1 MYSQLQRIFLA
12 IVLLFFGAGLNLSP
26 GVQQEISCC
35 GDDDFICSSSQ
46 GSDSGLDSGL
56 DLDLET
62 PFLMLAD
69 DEDEDDDDED
79 EDEEPMDPSD
89 IALEKA
95 IDGLNHLPRSVKAR
109 MERLIALEDE
119 FDAVHMEH
127 VGKSA
132 ATEALAYRAECQR
145 RLGRS
150 RLAREGY
157 QQYLRLD
164 SGGEAT
170 AVALH
175 GLGHCFQDT
184 LEWNRALD
192 QFQRV
197 IRDFSEHDLV
207 PECQYD
213 AGYCLREMGDYA
225 EARSIWDRLI
235 SQHSSTS
242 AARKAGSKLG
252 TLRPPI
258 ERIKELYPRW
268 ERTRRTFEALPYQ
281 ERQKGLKPVEDMLAE
296 FGDCRC
302 PETEAFLT
310 RLLKDKD
317 KEIQAAAAVPL
328 LNIGGSGVTRTVL
341 TAMKK
346 MSNAGK
352 KKVLDALKPRH
363 LTKVS
368 LKPIEAEARSNAL
381 GVSTSAVELLG
392 RLGDLPATQ
401 LLVDLLPKGKS
412 IEALQGQQRQSFER
426 ILRALRSV
434 REEAALDWLL
444 DRILDREKS
453 ALLVRVA
460 VAETLGRAGHKKAVD
475 TLAGL
480 LMHSKS
486 ELRLAA
492 LKALALLEENR
503 CVADIVRASRKRQR
517 DLEFQQEAVRALCRL
532 DPTEALEMLLA
543 LGNHN
548 DVPLRTLV
556 ITALSRIDGEASL
569 VRRLEAL
576 EDPAWQVR
584 SAALTGLRGVRE
596 VALVDALLQA
606 MRRET
611 GALLPKVVELLIAST
626 GVDLGPDVDNWDK
639 YWARERDRYD
649 PVAVS
654 ELAAGNH
661 GGKTFVRKADPGK
674 ARTPSYFGVEIVS
687 KRIAF
692 VIDCS
697 GSMAQEVTVPKEGG
711 GVETMNRLELAKS
724 ELKLAIEKLRPG
736 THFNLVRF
744 DTNTRTLHDR
754 PKKLS
759 PRSVKEARQFIDGL
773 QPGGATNIYDSL
785 EQVLKAGDID
795 TIFFLSDGAPSAGT
809 FVDPA
814 KILEEIGRLNEQSQ
828 VTIHT
833 IALGFTSG
841 FLQSLA
847 EQNRGSYI
855 IAGQ

>member
-1 MYSQLQRIFLA
+1 MPSIRLGLLLLGFLF
-12 IVLLFFGAGLNLSP
+12 LLTFFGSTAFAEVEGPFEKGDHNL
-26 GVQQEISCC
+26 
-35 GDDDFICSSSQ
+35 FA
-46 GSDSGLDSGL
+46 
-56 DLDLET
+56 ET
-62 PFLMLAD
+62 AAD
-69 DEDEDDDDED
+69 DEDEDD
-79 EDEEPMDPSD
+79 EDEEDEPKDPSE
-89 IALEKA
+89 IALEKS
-95 IDGLNHLPRSVKAR
+95 IDGLNSLPRAVKAR
-109 MERLIALEDE
+109 MERLVDLEDE
-119 FDAVHMEH
+119 FDEIHLTY
-127 VGKSA
+127 VGKEA

-145 RLGRS
+145 LLGRS

-157 QQYLRLD
+157 QQYLNLD

-170 AVALH
+170 PLALH
-175 GLGHCFQDT
+175 GLGHCLQDT

-197 IRDFSEHDLV
+197 IRDFSDHNLIA
-207 PECQYD
+207 ECQYD

-225 EARSIWDRLI
+225 KARSIWETLI
-235 SQHSSTS
+235 RVHGSTS

-258 ERIKELYPRW
+258 ERLKDLHPRW
-268 ERTRRTFEALPYQ
+268 ERARSTYDSLPYA
-281 ERQKGLKPVEDMLAE
+281 ERAKGIRPVEEILAE

-302 PETEAFLT
+302 PESEAFLT
-310 RLLKDKD
+310 RLLKDRD

-328 LNIGGSGVTRTVL
+328 LNVGGSGVTRTVL
-341 TAMKK
+341 NQMKT
-346 MSNAGK
+346 MTNAGK
-352 KKVLDALKPRH
+352 KKVLDALRPRH
-363 LTKVS
+363 LSKSS
-368 LKPIEAEARSNAL
+368 LKPIDAAARSSAI
-381 GVSTSAVELLG
+381 GVSTAAVELLG
-392 RLGDLPATQ
+392 RLGDLPATKM
-401 LLVDLLPKGKS
+401 LVDLIPKGKS
-412 IEALQGQQRQSFER
+412 IDALQGQQRQSFER

-444 DRILDREKS
+444 DKVLDREKND
-453 ALLVRVA
+453 LLVRVA
-460 VAETLGRAGHKKAVD
+460 VAETLGRAGHKKSVD
-475 TLAGL
+475 SLAGL
-480 LMHSKS
+480 LMHPKGP
-486 ELRLAA
+486 LRIACLR
-492 LKALALLEENR
+492 ALALLEEDR
-503 CVADIVRASRKRQR
+503 CVPDIVRASRKLSR

-532 DPTEALEMLLA
+532 DPTDALEMLLA
-543 LGNHN
+543 LGNHK

-584 SAALTGLRGVRE
+584 SAALTGLKGVRE

-611 GALLPKVVELLIAST
+611 GSLLPKVVEMLIAST
-626 GVDLGPDVDNWDK
+626 GVDLGPDPDNWDQ

-649 PVAVS
+649 PVAIR
-654 ELAAGNH
+654 ERAGEKH

-674 ARTPSYFGVEIVS
+674 ARTPSYFGVEIIS

-697 GSMAQEVTVPKEGG
+697 GSMAQEVTVQKEGG
-711 GVETMNRLELAKS
+711 GVETMNRLDLAKS
-724 ELKLAIEKLRPG
+724 ELKTAIEKLRPG

-744 DTNTRTLHDR
+744 DSNFRVLHEK

-759 PRSVKEARQFIDGL
+759 PRSVKEARQFVDGL

-785 EQVLKAGDID
+785 EEVLKTGDVD

-809 FVDPA
+809 FIDPG
-814 KILEEIGRLNEQSQ
+814 KILEEISRLNEQSQ

-833 IALGFTSG
+833 IALGFTSD
-841 FLQSLA
+841 FMESLA

-855 IAGQ
+855 VAGQ

>member
-1 MYSQLQRIFLA
+1 MCTSLLQTSKQSRLQLRDLYILLMVILLNGVPFAPAKFLVA
-12 IVLLFFGAGLNLSP
+12 AD
-26 GVQQEISCC
+26 SCC
-35 GDDDFICSSSQ
+35 MEHEDQ
-46 GSDSGLDSGL
+46 ELQAR
-56 DLDLET
+56 E
-62 PFLMLAD
+62 FLNTV
-69 DEDEDDDDED
+69 DDED
-79 EDEEPMDPSD
+79 EDEDEDDEDDEEEPKDPSE
-89 IALEKA
+89 IALDNA
-95 IDGLNHLPRSVKAR
+95 IDGLNNLPRAAKAR
-109 MERLIALEDE
+109 MERLVALEDE
-119 FDAVHMEH
+119 FDAIHLEH
-127 VGKSA
+127 VGKEA

-157 QQYLRLD
+157 QQYLNLD
-164 SGGEAT
+164 SGGDAT
-170 AVALH
+170 ALALH
-175 GLGHCFQDT
+175 GLGHCLQDT

-192 QFQRV
+192 QFEKV
-197 IRDFSEHDLV
+197 IREFPDHDLV
-207 PECQYD
+207 PECHYD
-213 AGYCLREMGDYA
+213 AGYCLREMGDYSD
-225 EARSIWDRLI
+225 ARAMWDRLI
-235 SQHSSTS
+235 SRHGSTS
-242 AARKAGSKLG
+242 AARKAGAKLG

-258 ERIKELYPRW
+258 ERLKELYPRW
-268 ERTRRTFEALPYQ
+268 EKVRKTFDALPYA
-281 ERQKGLKPVEDMLAE
+281 ERTKGIKPVEDMLAE
-296 FGDCRC
+296 FGDCRA

-341 TAMKK
+341 TQMKK

-352 KKVLDALKPRH
+352 KKVLDALRPRH
-363 LTKVS
+363 LTKTS
-368 LKPIEAEARSNAL
+368 LKPIETAARSGAL
-381 GVSTSAVELLG
+381 GVSSSAVELLG
-392 RLGDLPATQ
+392 RVGDLPATK

-412 IEALQGQQRQSFER
+412 IEALQGQQRQSYER

-444 DRILDREKS
+444 DKVLDREKS
-453 ALLVRVA
+453 DLLVRVA

-475 TLAGL
+475 TLSGL
-480 LMHSKS
+480 LMHPKK
-486 ELRLAA
+486 ELRLAS
-492 LKALALLEENR
+492 LKALALLDDDS

-517 DLEFQQEAVRALCRL
+517 DVEFQQEAVRALCRL

-543 LGNHN
+543 LGNQK
-548 DVPLRTLV
+548 DVALRTLV
-556 ITALSRIDGEASL
+556 ITALSRIDGEISL
-569 VRRLEAL
+569 VRRIEAL

-584 SAALTGLRGVRE
+584 SAALAGLRGVRD

-611 GALLPKVVELLIAST
+611 GSLLPKVVELLIAST
-626 GVDLGPDVDNWDK
+626 GVDLGPDPDNWDK

-649 PVAVS
+649 PVAIS
-654 ELAAGNH
+654 ELAGEKH
-661 GGKTFVRKADPGK
+661 GGKTYVRKADPGK
-674 ARTPSYFGVEIVS
+674 ARTPSYFGVEIIS

-724 ELKLAIEKLRPG
+724 ELRVAIEKLRPG

-744 DTNTRTLHDR
+744 DNTARPLHDR

-759 PRSVKEARQFIDGL
+759 PKSVKDARQFIDGL
-773 QPGGATNIYDSL
+773 QPGGGTNIYDSL
-785 EQVLKAGDID
+785 EEVLTAGDID

-809 FVDPA
+809 FVDPN

-833 IALGFTSG
+833 IALGFTSP
-841 FLQSLA
+841 FMQSLA

-855 IAGQ
+855 VAGQ